1 MQGLLDLLWR
11 NQDSRCS
18 VFIIYNSEF
27 IFAIAPYPESR
38 STNMLIKGFELLLQ
52 EYRTRRLARFTAWV
66 LAYGAALWV
75 ADRFTRA
82 SGGVPGLLWV
92 VFWVCALISG
102 VYYLIRV
109 SRFIRTLLLWRLQR
123 RLVVAYVLIG
133 VVPISLILLL
143 VFLGAYII
151 NGQFAAY
158 LVVLRLR
165 DHFDEIEQVNRV
177 VLHQARY
184 GGEKSP
190 PAMLERIRN
199 FYVTELVDYT
209 KSYPGLVITLHLGD
223 VTRSFFLDGKPAEN
237 PAVVPSWVKGQE
249 YANIVADG
257 GQLALRSVERIGTPA
272 GDLTLVLSQP
282 FTPQLLDLVGEGIG
296 PVGVATPRRA
306 KPHEPTNSQISVGSS
321 ADPNVLSTLM
331 NSNSVKLP
339 EPANP
344 FDFKVFGASS
354 LDPIVWGGDKEEK
367 AGAPA
372 FVYVSSRIFALNSQ
386 LLATLGD
393 LSQAYVLLFKAVAI
407 IFLIIEGAALLVG
420 VRMTRSMTRTVDTL
434 YDATERV
441 KAGDFSYR
449 THFPYH
455 DQLTALGGAFDS
467 MTASVER
474 LMQESQE
481 RLRLQSELDIA
492 REVQSQLFPQS
503 APRVP
508 GLDLYGVCKA
518 ARSVSGDY
526 YDFLKLDEYR
536 VGLVLGDVSGKGIS
550 AALLM
555 AAIQSALRAQF
566 YNGSAGGQSST
577 LTPFSTARV
586 VDRLNRQIYAN
597 TPLEKYVTLFFA
609 VYDARTR
616 NLSYTNAGQL
626 APILFRDDK
635 IERLRTGGTVV
646 GLFPSVNYEVGE
658 IRLEPN
664 DLLLAYTDGITEP
677 ENTYGEEFG
686 ESRLLEVAR
695 RMLSASPEVLATEIY
710 RSVDEWTGS
719 PELQDDMTLLLA
731 RGW

>member
-1 MQGLLDLLWR
+1 
-11 NQDSRCS
+11 
-18 VFIIYNSEF
+18 
-27 IFAIAPYPESR
+27 
-38 STNMLIKGFELLLQ
+38 MLTKAFELLLQ
-52 EYRTRRLARFTAWV
+52 EYGTRRLARFTAWV

-82 SGGVPGLLWV
+82 SGGVPGLLWF
-92 VFWVCALISG
+92 VFWVCALVSG
-102 VYYLIRV
+102 VYYLIRLL
-109 SRFIRTLLLWRLQR
+109 RFIRTRLLWRLQR

-209 KSYPGLVITLHLGD
+209 KSYPGLVITLHLGN

-237 PAVVPSWVKGQE
+237 PAAVPSWVKGQE
-249 YANIVADG
+249 YANIVDDQ
-257 GQLALRSVERIGTPA
+257 GQLALRSVERTATPA
-272 GDLTLVLSQP
+272 GELTLVLSQP
-282 FTPQLLDLVGEGIG
+282 FTPQLLDLVGHGIG
-296 PVGVATPRRA
+296 PVGVALYKRVEPRAAKNAKMIETTPGETYV
-306 KPHEPTNSQISVGSS
+306 PGNSIHSQ
-321 ADPNVLSTLM
+321 
-331 NSNSVKLP
+331 SVKLP
-339 EPANP
+339 DPVYS
-344 FDFKVFGASS
+344 FDYQVFGASS
-354 LDPIVWGGDKEEK
+354 LDPVLWGGDKEEK

-372 FVYVSSRIFALNSQ
+372 YVYVSSRIAALNSR

-393 LSQAYVLLFKAVAI
+393 LSEIYVFAFKAVAI
-407 IFLIIEGAALLVG
+407 ILLLIEGGALLIG
-420 VRMTRSMTRTVDTL
+420 IRMTRSMTRTVDTL

-449 THFPYH
+449 THFPPQ
-455 DQLTALGGAFDS
+455 DQLSALGDAFDS

-492 REVQSQLFPQS
+492 REMQRQLFPQS
-503 APRVP
+503 VPRVP

-526 YDFLKLDEYR
+526 YDFLKIDEYR

-555 AAIQSALRAQF
+555 AGIQSALRAQF
-566 YNGSAGGQSST
+566 YDGLVGGQSST
-577 LTPFSTARV
+577 LTQLSTARV

-597 TPLEKYVTLFFA
+597 TPLEKYVTFFFA

-616 NLSYTNAGQL
+616 NLSYTNAGHL
-626 APILFRDDK
+626 PPVLFRDGK
-635 IERLRTGGTVV
+635 VERLRTGGTVV
-646 GLFPSVNYEVGE
+646 GLFPSVTYEGGE

-686 ESRLLEVAR
+686 EHRLLEVAR
-695 RMLSASPEVLATEIY
+695 GMLNASPEVMVTEIY
-710 RSVDEWTGS
+710 RSVNEWTGS
-719 PELQDDMTLLLA
+719 PELQDDMTLVLA

>member
-1 MQGLLDLLWR
+1 
-11 NQDSRCS
+11 
-18 VFIIYNSEF
+18 
-27 IFAIAPYPESR
+27 
-38 STNMLIKGFELLLQ
+38 MLTKAFELLLQ
-52 EYRTRRLARFTAWV
+52 EYGTRRLARFTAWV

-82 SGGVPGLLWV
+82 SGGVPGLLWF
-92 VFWVCALISG
+92 VFWVCALVSG
-102 VYYLIRV
+102 VYYLIRLL
-109 SRFIRTLLLWRLQR
+109 RFIRTRLLWRLQR

-209 KSYPGLVITLHLGD
+209 KSYPGLVITLHLGN

-237 PAVVPSWVKGQE
+237 PAAVPSWVKGQE
-249 YANIVADG
+249 YANIVDDQ
-257 GQLALRSVERIGTPA
+257 GQLALRSVERTATPA
-272 GDLTLVLSQP
+272 GELTLVLSQP
-282 FTPQLLDLVGEGIG
+282 FTPQLLDLVGHGIG
-296 PVGVATPRRA
+296 PVGVALYKRVEPRAAKNAKMIETTPGETYV
-306 KPHEPTNSQISVGSS
+306 PGNSIHSQ
-321 ADPNVLSTLM
+321 
-331 NSNSVKLP
+331 SVKLP
-339 EPANP
+339 DPVYS
-344 FDFKVFGASS
+344 FDYQVFGASS
-354 LDPIVWGGDKEEK
+354 LDPILWGGDKEEK

-372 FVYVSSRIFALNSQ
+372 YVYVSSRIAALNSR

-393 LSQAYVLLFKAVAI
+393 LSEIYVFAFKAVAI
-407 IFLIIEGAALLVG
+407 ILLLIEGGALLIG
-420 VRMTRSMTRTVDTL
+420 IRMTRSMTRTVDTL

-441 KAGDFSYR
+441 KAGDLSYR
-449 THFPYH
+449 THFPPQ
-455 DQLTALGGAFDS
+455 DQLSALGDAFDS

-492 REVQSQLFPQS
+492 REMQRQLFPQS
-503 APRVP
+503 VPRVP

-526 YDFLKLDEYR
+526 YDFLKIDEYR

-555 AAIQSALRAQF
+555 AGIQSALRAQF
-566 YNGSAGGQSST
+566 YDGLVGGQSST
-577 LTPFSTARV
+577 LTQLSTARV

-597 TPLEKYVTLFFA
+597 TPLEKYVTFFFA

-616 NLSYTNAGQL
+616 NLSYTNAGHL
-626 APILFRDDK
+626 PPVLFRDGK
-635 IERLRTGGTVV
+635 VERLRTGGTVV
-646 GLFPSVNYEVGE
+646 GLFPSVTYEGGE

-686 ESRLLEVAR
+686 EHRLLEVAR
-695 RMLSASPEVLATEIY
+695 GMLNASPEVMVTEIY
-710 RSVDEWTGS
+710 RSVNEWTGS
-719 PELQDDMTLLLA
+719 PELQDDMTLVLA

>member
-1 MQGLLDLLWR
+1 
-11 NQDSRCS
+11 
-18 VFIIYNSEF
+18 
-27 IFAIAPYPESR
+27 
-38 STNMLIKGFELLLQ
+38 MLTKAFELLLQ
-52 EYRTRRLARFTAWV
+52 EYGTRRLARFTAWV

-82 SGGVPGLLWV
+82 SGGVPGLLWF
-92 VFWVCALISG
+92 VFWVCALVSG
-102 VYYLIRV
+102 VYYLIRLL
-109 SRFIRTLLLWRLQR
+109 RFIRTRLLWRLQR

-209 KSYPGLVITLHLGD
+209 KSYPGLVITLHLGN

-237 PAVVPSWVKGQE
+237 PAAVPSWVKGQE
-249 YANIVADG
+249 YANIVDDQ
-257 GQLALRSVERIGTPA
+257 GQLALRSVERTATPA
-272 GDLTLVLSQP
+272 GELTLVLSQP
-282 FTPQLLDLVGEGIG
+282 FTPQLLDLVGHGIG
-296 PVGVATPRRA
+296 PVGVALYKRVEPRAAKNAKMIETTPGETYV
-306 KPHEPTNSQISVGSS
+306 PGNSIHSQ
-321 ADPNVLSTLM
+321 
-331 NSNSVKLP
+331 SVKLP
-339 EPANP
+339 DPVYS
-344 FDFKVFGASS
+344 FDYQVFGASS
-354 LDPIVWGGDKEEK
+354 LDPILWGGDKEEK

-372 FVYVSSRIFALNSQ
+372 YVYVSSRIAALNSR

-393 LSQAYVLLFKAVAI
+393 LSEIYVFAFKAVAI
-407 IFLIIEGAALLVG
+407 ILLLIEGGALLIG
-420 VRMTRSMTRTVDTL
+420 IRMTRSMTRTVDTL

-449 THFPYH
+449 THFPPQ
-455 DQLTALGGAFDS
+455 DQLSALGDAFDS

-492 REVQSQLFPQS
+492 REMQRQLFPQS
-503 APRVP
+503 VPRVP

-526 YDFLKLDEYR
+526 YDFLKIDEYR

-555 AAIQSALRAQF
+555 AGIQSALRAQF
-566 YNGSAGGQSST
+566 YDGLVGGQSST
-577 LTPFSTARV
+577 LTQLSTARV

-597 TPLEKYVTLFFA
+597 TPLEKYVTFFFA

-616 NLSYTNAGQL
+616 NLSYTNAGHL
-626 APILFRDDK
+626 PPVLFRDGK
-635 IERLRTGGTVV
+635 VERLRTGGTVV
-646 GLFPSVNYEVGE
+646 GLFPSVTYEGGE

-686 ESRLLEVAR
+686 EHRLLEVAR
-695 RMLSASPEVLATEIY
+695 GMLNASPEVMVTEIY
-710 RSVDEWTGS
+710 RSVNEWTGS
-719 PELQDDMTLLLA
+719 PELQDDMTLVLA